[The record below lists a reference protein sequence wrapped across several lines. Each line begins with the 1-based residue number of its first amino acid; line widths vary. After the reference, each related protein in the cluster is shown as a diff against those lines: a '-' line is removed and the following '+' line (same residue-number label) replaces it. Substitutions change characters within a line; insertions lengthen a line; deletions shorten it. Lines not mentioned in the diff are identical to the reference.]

1 MKRCASRS
9 VWSPAELAILK
20 HLLLLYGTTEV
31 NYERATC
38 LFPNRSAEEIKKRVA
53 CMRDLARRKKRRA
66 LLAQEAAAAAVEEEE
81 EEDEPDSP
89 TSVIRLPPEGRLHPT
104 LVWVPS
110 TDRDIETM
118 NL

>member
-38 LFPNRSAEEIKKRVA
+38 LFPNRSAEEIKKRVV

-66 LLAQEAAAAAVEEEE
+66 LLAREAAATEV

-89 TSVIRLPPEGRLHPT
+89 TSVMRLPPEGRLHPT

-118 NL
+118 KL